1 MGVAVGPPVVD
12 RRPAARPARLR
23 SPVRRSGVSGTGLA
37 EIASPSASASLAHR
51 ADIQGLR
58 AVAVLL
64 VVVAHAGVRFVSGGF
79 VGVDV
84 FFVLSGFLITGL
96 LLAEARKG
104 GSVSLLGFYVRRA
117 RRILPAAMLTL
128 VATDIAAY
136 LLVNFVRARETVDDS
151 LHAAGFAANFHFA
164 AQGFN
169 YFAQSEPP
177 SPLLHYW
184 SLSVEEQFYL
194 VWPLLLSLTL
204 FGIAWVLRRRT
215 AGCERRLLWLIGIL
229 TTLSLVYSIHL
240 TATSPTAA
248 YYSPFA
254 RAWELG
260 LGATLAVATAQL
272 ARLPGSVTVVLG
284 WSGIAAIAV
293 AAVGFSSSTPFPGW
307 AALLPT
313 VGTACAIVA
322 GMGAS
327 TPRLAVG
334 RWLGVRPMSMIGDR
348 SYAFYLWH
356 WPVLILA
363 AGYAGHAL
371 SLPVKLELMVG
382 AFVLSCVSYAL
393 VENPIRRRM
402 RSRAKTLVV
411 VLACAGVFLG
421 TAVGSLAGIDRE
433 QRRFQGPTSTQTAPL
448 GIHGPTST
456 AKGALSP
463 VIAAVQSA
471 RAGAPL
477 PSPLTPAIDHL
488 NSHPAPYA
496 IPPECLGHNNSGV
509 IAIKVC
515 RLGDS
520 SSKKLIV
527 LMGDSHAFMWVP
539 AVLEM
544 AWHDHL
550 AVVPLLRLGCTPSNW
565 PPAHRSGRCAEWFR
579 WAIGRIK
586 HLHPSAV
593 LLGGSIDQMQTA
605 AVGREVA
612 GVVGAARELHGLG
625 RVVVIGDPEGLD
637 FNPVDCLLKPGATM
651 GTCTTTWPAS
661 ALRGY
666 NHVKQGVTRLGIGF
680 LATRGFVSYQREYPA
695 VIGHTIVWLDGNHMT
710 YLYSAQVAGAFRA
723 AYLHATAR
731 HPHH

>member
-1 MGVAVGPPVVD
+1 VVG
-12 RRPAARPARLR
+12 RRPAARVSSVGRAE
-23 SPVRRSGVSGTGLA
+23 VRA
-37 EIASPSASASLAHR
+37 PSATASLAHR
-51 ADIQGLR
+51 EDIQGLR

-64 VVVAHAGVRFVSGGF
+64 VVFAHAGVGAMAGGY

-96 LLAEARKG
+96 LLAEARKT

-136 LLVNFVRARETVDDS
+136 LLVNFVRARETVEDS
-151 LHAAGFAANFHFA
+151 LHAAGFGANFHFA
-164 AQGFN
+164 ARGFD

-184 SLSVEEQFYL
+184 SLSVEEQFYF
-194 VWPLLLSLTL
+194 VWPLVLSLTL
-204 FGIAWVLRRRT
+204 FGVAWVMRRSI
-215 AGCERRLLWLIGIL
+215 AGNEARLLWLIGGL
-229 TTLSLVYSIHL
+229 TALSFVYSIYL
-240 TATSPTAA
+240 TAASPTAA

-260 LGATLAVATAQL
+260 LGATLAVAAAWL
-272 ARLPGSVTVVLG
+272 ARLPGAAKVVLG

-293 AAVGFSSSTPFPGW
+293 SAVVFTASTPFPGW

-322 GMGAS
+322 GMGDRM
-327 TPRLAVG
+327 PRLAVG

-371 SLPVKLELMVG
+371 SVPVKLELMVG
-382 AFVLSCVSYAL
+382 AFVLSCVTFAL
-393 VENPIRRRM
+393 VENPIRHGM

-411 VLACAGVFLG
+411 VLACAGIFLG
-421 TAVGSLAGIDRE
+421 TAVGSLAAINRE
-433 QRRFQGPTSTQTAPL
+433 QQRFQGPLTTQIGPL

-456 AKGALSP
+456 AKGALST
-463 VIAAVQSA
+463 VIAAVRAA
-471 RAGAPL
+471 RQGAPL
-477 PSPLTPAIDHL
+477 PTPLAPAIGQL
-488 NSHPAPYA
+488 KGMPPPYA
-496 IPPECLGHNNSGV
+496 LPNGCLGQNSSSV
-509 IAIKVC
+509 IASKVC
-515 RLGDS
+515 RLGDK
-520 SSKKLIV
+520 SSKKLVV
-527 LMGDSHAFMWVP
+527 LMGDSHAYMWWP

-550 AVVPLLRLGCTPSNW
+550 AVVPLLRLGCTPANW
-565 PPAHRSGRCAEWFR
+565 PTGHGSGKCAAWYR

-586 HLHPSAV
+586 HLHPNTV
-593 LLGGSIDQMQTA
+593 LLGGSIDQKQSPLLGT
-605 AVGREVA
+605 EVA
-612 GVVGAARELHGLG
+612 GLVGAARELHRLG
-625 RVVVIGDPEGLD
+625 RTVVIGDPEGLNV
-637 FNPVDCLLKPGATM
+637 NPVDCLLRSNATM
-651 GTCTTTWPAS
+651 GTCATTWPAS

-666 NHVKQGVTRLGIGF
+666 DRVKQGVTRLGIPF

-695 VIGHTIVWLDGNHMT
+695 VIGNTIVWLDSNHMT

-723 AYLHATAR
+723 AYLHAIAG
-731 HPHH
+731 HAGH

>member
-1 MGVAVGPPVVD
+1 MGMAVGPPVVI
-12 RRPAARPARLR
+12 RPGERVLRAAPAEAAAL
-23 SPVRRSGVSGTGLA
+23 PVT
-37 EIASPSASASLAHR
+37 ASLAHR
-51 ADIQGLR
+51 EDIQGLR

-64 VVVAHAGVRFVSGGF
+64 VVFAHAGVGVMAGGY

-96 LLAEARKG
+96 LLAEARKT

-164 AQGFN
+164 ARGFD

-184 SLSVEEQFYL
+184 SLSVEEQFYF

-204 FGIAWVLRRRT
+204 FGIAWVMRRRA
-215 AGCERRLLWLIGIL
+215 AGCEGRLLWLIGIL
-229 TTLSLVYSIHL
+229 TALSLAYSIHL
-240 TATSPTAA
+240 TAVSPTAA

-260 LGATLAVATAQL
+260 LGATLAVASAKL
-272 ARLPGSVTVVLG
+272 ARLPGAARFVLG
-284 WSGIAAIAV
+284 WAGIAAIAV
-293 AAVGFSSSTPFPGW
+293 SAVVFSASTPFPGW

-322 GMGAS
+322 GMGDR
-327 TPRLAVG
+327 TPRLGVG

-348 SYAFYLWH
+348 SYALYLWH

-371 SLPVKLELMVG
+371 SVPVKLELMVG
-382 AFVLSCVSYAL
+382 AFVLSCVTYAL
-393 VENPIRRRM
+393 VENPIRHRM

-411 VLACAGVFLG
+411 VLACVGVFLG
-421 TAVGSLAGIDRE
+421 TAVGSLAGINRE
-433 QRRFQGPTSTQTAPL
+433 ELRFEGPTTTQTTPL

-456 AKGALSP
+456 SKGALST
-463 VIAAVQSA
+463 VIAAVRAA
-471 RAGAPL
+471 RQGAPL
-477 PSPLTPAIDHL
+477 PSPLAPSIGHL
-488 NSHPAPYA
+488 DSHPAPYGMPA
-496 IPPECLGHNNSGV
+496 NCLGHDSSSA
-509 IAIKVC
+509 IATKIC

-520 SSKKLIV
+520 SSKKVVV
-527 LMGDSHAFMWVP
+527 LMGDSHAYMWLP

-565 PPAHRSGRCAEWFR
+565 PTGHGHGRCADWYR
-579 WAIGRIK
+579 WAVGRIR
-586 HLHPSAV
+586 HLHPNTV
-593 LLGGSIDQMQTA
+593 LLGGSIDQTQSP
-605 AVGREVA
+605 AVASEVA
-612 GVVGAARELHGLG
+612 GVVGAARQLHGLG
-625 RVVVIGDPEGLD
+625 RVVVVGDPEGLD
-637 FNPVDCLLKPGATM
+637 VNPVDCLLRTNATM
-651 GTCTTTWPAS
+651 GTCAATWPAS

-666 NHVKQGVTRLGIGF
+666 DHVKQGVRRLGIPF

-695 VIGHTIVWLDGNHMT
+695 VIGNTIVWLDSNHMT
-710 YLYSAQVAGAFRA
+710 YLYAAQVAGAFRA
-723 AYLHATAR
+723 AYLHAIAR
-731 HPHH
+731 H

>member
-1 MGVAVGPPVVD
+1 MGIAVGPPVVG
-12 RRPAARPARLR
+12 RRPAVRPALPR
-23 SPVRRSGVSGTGLA
+23 A
-37 EIASPSASASLAHR
+37 EAVSPSATTSLTHR

-64 VVVAHAGVRFVSGGF
+64 VVAAHAGIGFVSGGF

-96 LLAEARKG
+96 LLAEARRN
-104 GSVSLLGFYVRRA
+104 GSVSLGGFYVRRA

-128 VATDIAAY
+128 VSTDIAAY

-164 AQGFN
+164 AQGLN

-177 SPLLHYW
+177 SPVLHYW

-215 AGCERRLLWLIGIL
+215 VGSEQRLLWLIGTL
-229 TTLSLVYSIHL
+229 TALSLVYSVRL
-240 TATSPTAA
+240 TATSPTTA

-260 LGATLAVATAQL
+260 LGATLAVATAKL
-272 ARLPGSVTVVLG
+272 ARLPASARVVLG
-284 WSGIAAIAV
+284 WAGIAAIAV
-293 AAVGFSSSTPFPGW
+293 AAATFSSATPFPGW

-313 VGTACAIVA
+313 VGAACAIVA
-322 GMGAS
+322 GMGAR

-371 SLPVKLELMVG
+371 SLAVKLELMVG
-382 AFVLSCVSYAL
+382 AFALSCVSYAL
-393 VENPIRRRM
+393 IENPIRHRV

-411 VLACAGVFLG
+411 VLACAGIFLG

-433 QRRFQGPTSTQTAPL
+433 QQRFQGPTTTQTTPL
-448 GIHGPTST
+448 GIQGPTST
-456 AKGALSP
+456 AKGALST
-463 VIAAVQSA
+463 VIAAVRAA
-471 RAGAPL
+471 RHGAPL
-477 PSPLTPAIDHL
+477 PSPLAPSIDQL
-488 NSHPAPYA
+488 RSMPAPYTL
-496 IPPECLGHNNSGV
+496 PPNCLGHDSSPV
-509 IAIKVC
+509 IATRIC

-520 SSKKLIV
+520 SSRKLIV
-527 LMGDSHAFMWVP
+527 LMGDSHAYMWLP

-550 AVVPLLRLGCTPSNW
+550 AVVPLLRLGCTPANW
-565 PPAHRSGRCAEWFR
+565 PTGHGSGRCAHWFR
-579 WAIGRIK
+579 WAVGRIRR
-586 HLHPSAV
+586 LHPNVV
-593 LLGGSIDQMQTA
+593 LLGGSIDQSLSPT
-605 AVGREVA
+605 VDTEVA
-612 GVVGAARELHGLG
+612 GVVGAARELHELG

-637 FNPVDCLLKPGATM
+637 FDPVDCLLKPGATM
-651 GTCTTTWPAS
+651 GTCLTKWPAS

-666 NHVKQGVTRLGIGF
+666 NHVRAGVTRLGIGF

-723 AYLHATAR
+723 AYLRATAS
-731 HPHH
+731 HSHH